1 MRSRGYRE
9 KSDVWSLG
17 SVLYNFVSGKYL
29 FRGDNN
35 QELIQ
40 ANKVC
45 NLEKV
50 FKYIEGKSPE
60 C

>member
-1 MRSRGYRE
+1 M
-9 KSDVWSLG
+9 WSLG

-50 FKYIEGKSPE
+50 FKSIEGKSLE